1 MADELVSTLSKRQ
14 LVSTMIGSDC
24 LQSVLS
30 KMCDFLQKHE
40 DKIYTLLDKIEKK
53 VENEEYLKKIDEI
66 NQAITK
72 TNETI
77 NHNKQEFTDFA
88 EKMQKQLD
96 EIVAK
101 QDRDQ
106 VTVMDKI
113 DETHKALQDQVQA
126 QHLISTTSISKLNQ
140 SITEVRTLQTNVN
153 NDVQEMRELLKQTGI
168 STLNIMMERLDQD
181 DDKFDAFNNSINN
194 IQDRIEQ
201 LGQHFG
207 ENLDTFK
214 QQTSQDITRIS
225 RQLDDIQTQFMTNDK
240 LNAPVSLDDVSEA
253 DITPLILAVHRDTR
267 RLDGVDQ
274 QISSVR
280 LECENISGAM
290 ENAQVALQKF
300 NHSIYDFQCQLDGT
314 RNEILSRF
322 QLLDPFFKWLG
333 ANVRDLWSFLQQV
346 GASTF
351 HVASSS
357 LRAQDDLY
365 NLISTIST
373 RPLPPIH
380 SLDEIIIES
389 SSTQDQLHE
398 RRMNVDF
405 EKQFGDVKGIFKKR
419 WKTPISKEKPNEI
432 PDFKK
437 TLEPKAP
444 SALIEKTGVLNRK
457 GPVTGVKEDPMLMIT
472 LEEIRVKINKFEQN
486 IPQFTDE
493 VQNIIKSMSTKLDT
507 KMAIADS
514 DRLFETV
521 QHTLNKLQTDM
532 DNLKVKVVETQLN
545 NKYIPEDHM
554 NLADSFVAI
563 SSRRG
568 DLSAS
573 SLQVRGPHMT
583 RPSTAQSTKPKTTRP
598 KPIPM
603 TANKLAS
610 DNLQVNAVG
619 F

>member
-1 MADELVSTLSKRQ
+1 MADELENTIQKRQ
-14 LVSTMIGSDC
+14 LISTMMGCDC
-24 LQSVLS
+24 LQSVLN
-30 KMCDFLQKHE
+30 KICDFLQKHE
-40 DKIYTLLDKIEKK
+40 DKIYSLQDKIEKK
-53 VENEEYLKKIDEI
+53 LEIEDFNKKVEEFNQMHAQIHEIITQNKTEFDDYSAKTTKLIEDLTAKEEK
-66 NQAITK
+66 
-72 TNETI
+72 
-77 NHNKQEFTDFA
+77 
-88 EKMQKQLD
+88 
-96 EIVAK
+96 
-101 QDRDQ
+101 DQ
-106 VTVMDKI
+106 IAVMDKI
-113 DETHKALQDQVQA
+113 DEAHKALQEQIQA
-126 QHLISTTSISKLNQ
+126 QHLISTTGITKLNQ
-140 SITEVRTLQTNVN
+140 SITELRTFQTSIN

-168 STLNIMMERLDQD
+168 STINIMMERLDQN
-181 DDKFDAFNNSINN
+181 DDKFEAFNTTIGN
-194 IQDRIEQ
+194 IQDRIEN
-201 LGQHFG
+201 LGQTIEHDI
-207 ENLDTFK
+207 EEYKHKST
-214 QQTSQDITRIS
+214 QDITRIS

-240 LNAPVSLDDVSEA
+240 LNAPISLDDINEA

-280 LECENISGAM
+280 LECENISSAM

-300 NHSIYDFQCQLDGT
+300 NHQIYDFQCQLDGT

-322 QLLDPFFKWLG
+322 QLLEPFFKWIG
-333 ANVRDLWSFLQQV
+333 SNVRDLWSFMQQI

-365 NLISTIST
+365 NLVSTIST

-444 SALIEKTGVLNRK
+444 SAFVEKAGVYKRQ
-457 GPVTGVKEDPMLMIT
+457 GPISGVKEDPMLMIT
-472 LEEIRVKINKFEQN
+472 LEEIRVKIQKFEQN
-486 IPQFTDE
+486 IPQFTEE
-493 VQNIIKSMSTKLDT
+493 VQNIIKNMSTKLDT

-514 DRLFETV
+514 DRLFETM
-521 QHTLNKLQTDM
+521 QHTLSKLQNDM
-532 DNLKVKVVETQLN
+532 DAVKQKVIDVQLAAR
-545 NKYIPEDHM
+545 YQAADDHE
-554 NLADSFVAI
+554 V
-563 SSRRG
+563 SSRRC
-568 DLSAS
+568 DINSAS
-573 SLQVRGPHMT
+573 LSIRVPHMM
-583 RPSTAQSTKPKTTRP
+583 RPSTAQSTKPKSTRRG
-598 KPIPM
+598 PIPM
-603 TANKLAS
+603 STNKLAS
-610 DNLQVNAVG
+610 DNLAINAVG